1 MYKHTI
7 HEDNSTGDLQAY
19 KPIDTSFS
27 LGGKIFGINL
37 AKKFEVPTVFH
48 KKK

>member
-7 HEDNSTGDLQAY
+7 HEDNSTAY

-27 LGGKIFGINL
+27 GGGKIFGINL